1 MPAPRR
7 YYDYSD
13 IMSIL
18 SVSRTKAWQYLR
30 MFERWGLAFR
40 EGKVLRVRM
49 DFFDA
54 YLDNPQEYAA
64 KAEAQLRATARRR
77 MA

>member
-1 MPAPRR
+1 MPASKR

-18 SVSRTKAWQYLR
+18 QVSRTKAWQYLR

-49 DFFDA
+49 DLFDA
-54 YLDNPQEYAA
+54 YLENPQEYAA
-64 KAEAQLRATARRR
+64 KAEAQLRATTRRR